1 MSEVVPYIGTWIE
14 TKHPSTNRHSYQVVP
29 YIGTWI
35 ETNLDIIWGTY
46 DKVVPYIGTWIE
58 TNLAHTL
65 ELEMKSYLI

>member
-1 MSEVVPYIGTWIE
+1 MVVPYIGTWIE
-14 TKHPSTNRHSYQVVP
+14 TLIPGVGGFLGGVVP

-58 TNLAHTL
+58 TNSLCDRINYNV
-65 ELEMKSYLI
+65 SYLI

>member
-1 MSEVVPYIGTWIE
+1 MSE
-14 TKHPSTNRHSYQVVP
+14 VVP